1 MANPWLSIIGIHP
14 SGLQGLS
21 AAALQDLNH
30 AELVFGSPRH
40 LELAQVG
47 SRGRPWPVP
56 FSVEPV
62 LQLRQQ
68 RQVAMLVSGDPFHF
82 GAGASIAKHLE
93 KGEWHNHPLPSTF
106 SWISGQ
112 LGWPQEHTHC
122 LGLHARSFE
131 TMTPLLAEGQRFICL
146 LRDGAAAQEMAVWLT
161 GQGWGHSPMWLISQ
175 AGSAAQN
182 MREGLA
188 QELSAS
194 LTEMP
199 MSAPVAAAF
208 EARGGASLSQVPGR
222 CSAAFANDGQ
232 ITKSPIR
239 AMTLAALAPRKGECL
254 WDLGAGSG
262 SISVEWCLAGGNA
275 VCVEQHAERVANISL
290 NARRYAVPLK
300 VIHGD
305 SLSALS
311 AIQPPADAVFVG
323 GGFTQELFDALCARL
338 GSGWRLVV
346 NAVALETQALLME
359 LHRTHGGQLLQ
370 LQWSEAVP
378 LGRMHSWQAA
388 RPIIQWIWSNSP

>member
-1 MANPWLSIIGIHP
+1 
-14 SGLQGLS
+14 
-21 AAALQDLNH
+21 
-30 AELVFGSPRH
+30 
-40 LELAQVG
+40 
-47 SRGRPWPVP
+47 
-56 FSVEPV
+56 
-62 LQLRQQ
+62 
-68 RQVAMLVSGDPFHF
+68 
-82 GAGASIAKHLE
+82 
-93 KGEWHNHPLPSTF
+93 
-106 SWISGQ
+106 
-112 LGWPQEHTHC
+112 
-122 LGLHARSFE
+122 
-131 TMTPLLAEGQRFICL
+131 
-146 LRDGAAAQEMAVWLT
+146 
-161 GQGWGHSPMWLISQ
+161 MWLISQ

-222 CSAAFANDGQ
+222 CSLGICQRRSDHQKPHQGHDLGGTGTSQ
-232 ITKSPIR
+232 R
-239 AMTLAALAPRKGECL
+239 ECL

-311 AIQPPADAVFVG
+311 AIQPQQMRYLWEAASHRSCLMRFAQG
-323 GGFTQELFDALCARL
+323 LARA
-338 GSGWRLVV
+338 GAWSSTRWRWRLK
-346 NAVALETQALLME
+346 
-359 LHRTHGGQLLQ
+359 R
-370 LQWSEAVP
+370 S
-378 LGRMHSWQAA
+378 
-388 RPIIQWIWSNSP
+388 